1 MPTGKSYFLDFMEKT
16 YSESVELRFIGPA
29 ANLAKATKDMKELG
43 FIDCSESVP
52 WKDAFPEY
60 SEHEF
65 PGMILSGARMR
76 EKLTQA
82 QLAEI
87 TGIPQ
92 SHISEMENGKRPI
105 GKKHARL
112 FAKALNCG
120 YKVFL

>member
-1 MPTGKSYFLDFMEKT
+1 M
-16 YSESVELRFIGPA
+16 SEPMKKPHTEAVELRFIGPA
-29 ANLAKATKDMKELG
+29 ANLARATRVMKDLG
-43 FIDCSESVP
+43 FVNSSETVP
-52 WKDAFPEY
+52 WREAFPEY
-60 SEHEF
+60 DDHEMS
-65 PGMILSGARMR
+65 GMILFGARMR
-76 EKLTQA
+76 ENLTQA
-82 QLAEI
+82 ELSEI